1 VLVVG
6 CMRETPSIRIAPS
19 ILSADFSR
27 LGEQVAAAEAAGAD
41 WIHVDVMDGRFVP
54 NITVGPV
61 VVQAVRKATKLPID
75 VHLMIVEPERYVAAF
90 AEAGADSLSVH
101 VEPSVHLART
111 LQQIRGLGKR
121 AGVVLNPH
129 TPEDMIRYVI
139 GQVDLVLVMS
149 VNPGFSGQ
157 AFMPEVVPKIESVRR
172 MIDAT
177 GRDIALEVDGGV
189 APGTARLVVRAGA
202 RVLVA
207 GAAVYGRPD
216 IAAAMRDLRSDAA
229 AGLASGPDH
238 ERR

>member
-1 VLVVG
+1 
-6 CMRETPSIRIAPS
+6 MQATPTIRIAPS
-19 ILSADFSR
+19 ILSADFSK

-61 VVQAVRKATKLPID
+61 VVRAVRKATKLPID
-75 VHLMIVEPERYVAAF
+75 VHLMIVEPERYVGAF

-111 LQQIRGLGKR
+111 LQQIRGLGKN

-129 TPEDMIRYVI
+129 TPEESIRYVMDH
-139 GQVDLVLVMS
+139 VDVVLVMS

-157 AFMPEVVPKIESVRR
+157 AFMPEVLPKIEAVRR

-189 APGTARLVVRAGA
+189 APGTARQVVRAGA

-207 GAAVYGRPD
+207 GAAFFGRPD
-216 IAAAMRDLRSDAA
+216 LAAAMRDLRGDAA
-229 AGLASGPDH
+229 GGLSAELGSD
-238 ERR
+238 RR